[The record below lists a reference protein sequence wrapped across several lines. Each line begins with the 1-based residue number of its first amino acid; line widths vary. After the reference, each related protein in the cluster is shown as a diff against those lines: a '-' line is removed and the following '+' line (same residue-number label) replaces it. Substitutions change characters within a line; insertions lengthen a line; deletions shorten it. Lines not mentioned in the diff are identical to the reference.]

1 MKKII
6 LCALGLLTL
15 QFAFAQKKCNL
26 TTDKPWIVLNG
37 QMVNSVHPPIE
48 GVSSYVLSIKST
60 DAAGVEIVQTEEMA
74 TVQKTETING
84 LQRWFVT
91 YKKGKARTITTVVIK
106 CGCEVFVRVLEQPV
120 RLSNL

>member
-6 LCALGLLTL
+6 VSTICIIAM
-15 QFAFAQKKCNL
+15 QFVIAQKKCNL

-37 QMVNSVHPPIE
+37 QMVNNVHPPVE
-48 GVSSYVLSIKST
+48 GVSAYVLSIKGT
-60 DAAGVEIVQTEEMA
+60 DAAGIEIVQTEEMA
-74 TVQKTETING
+74 TLQKTETING

-91 YKKGKARTITTVVIK
+91 YKKGKARTITTVVVK